1 MATFVNDLRLKEIAT
16 GDEDGVWGVST
27 NTNLALIADAF
38 SLGTKNMAAN
48 ADETFTMPDATA
60 DGTRSLYLK
69 ITSAVALT
77 ATRTVTLG
85 PNTVSKVW
93 IIENATT
100 GSQSII
106 IAQGSGATVTVAT
119 GTKAMIV
126 TDGAGAG
133 AAVALAGPSISTLTG
148 TLPVAN
154 GGTSLTTLTA
164 NNVILG
170 NGASAPTF
178 VAPSTSGNVLT
189 SNGTTWASTTP
200 AFSGTVTSVAATVPT
215 FLSVAGSPITTSGTL
230 AITLSGTA
238 LPVTSGGIGATTL
251 TANYALLGNGA
262 SAPQMVAPGAIGNVL
277 TSDGTTW
284 ASSPS
289 LAGGTVSSVAA
300 TVPAFLSVSGS
311 PITAAGTL
319 AIALSGTALPVSSG
333 GTSLTTL
340 TANNVILGN
349 GASTPTFVAPS
360 TSGNVL
366 TSNGTTWTSV
376 AVTGGYSAILVTVS
390 GQFALDGTLRQVA
403 SLSRSVTYRFD
414 QSAASNAGHP
424 LRLSLTP
431 DGTHGGGVEFTTGVT
446 VAGTPGSAGAYTQVT
461 LEQDAPVQLYYYCS
475 VHSGMGAGINAAP
488 GFSNGKAYFFA
499 GF

>member
-1 MATFVNDLRLKEIAT
+1 MATYVNDLRLKEIAT
-16 GDEDGVWGVST
+16 GDEDGIWGVST
-27 NTNLALIADAF
+27 NTNLSLIADAF
-38 SLGTKNMAAN
+38 SYGTEQLAAN
-48 ADETFTMPDATA
+48 ADETFTMADGTA
-60 DGTRSLYLK
+60 DGVRSIYLK
-69 ITSAVALT
+69 FTSAVSLT

-85 PNTVSKVW
+85 PNTISKLW

-106 IAQGSGATVTVAT
+106 IAQGSGATITIAT
-119 GTKAMIV
+119 GTKAMLY

-133 AAVALAGPSISTLTG
+133 AAVALAGPTISTLTGTLPVANGGTGQSSNFTQYGVVYAPTTTTLGNTGAGTTTTVLHGNAGGAPTYAAVALAADVSG

-215 FLSVAGSPITTSGTL
+215 FLSVAGSPITSSGTL
-230 AITLSGTA
+230 AVTLSGTA

-262 SAPQMVAPGAIGNVL
+262 SAPQMIAPGAIGNVL

-284 ASSPS
+284 ASSAS
-289 LAGGTVSSVAA
+289 LAGGTVTSVAA
-300 TVPAFLSVSGS
+300 TVPAFLSVAGS

-319 AIALSGTALPVSSG
+319 AITLSGTALPVTSG

-349 GASTPTFVAPS
+349 GASAPTFVAPS
-360 TSGNVL
+360 SSGNVL
-366 TSNGTTWTSV
+366 KSNGTTWTS
-376 AVTGGYSAILVTVS
+376 AAP
-390 GQFALDGTLRQVA
+390 
-403 SLSRSVTYRFD
+403 
-414 QSAASNAGHP
+414 AASGI
-424 LRLSLTP
+424 
-431 DGTHGGGVEFTTGVT
+431 
-446 VAGTPGSAGAYTQVT
+446 SAGLSIALAMV
-461 LEQDAPVQLYYYCS
+461 
-475 VHSGMGAGINAAP
+475 MG
-488 GFSNGKAYFFA
+488 F
-499 GF
+499 